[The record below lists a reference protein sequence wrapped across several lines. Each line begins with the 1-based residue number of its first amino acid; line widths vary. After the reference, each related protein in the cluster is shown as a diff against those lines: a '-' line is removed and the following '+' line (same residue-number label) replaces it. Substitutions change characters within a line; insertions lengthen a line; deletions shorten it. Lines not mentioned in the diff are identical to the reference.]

1 MSEQVLWGN
10 VASALAGAMT
20 MLIEAHPEQADT
32 TAGLVERLLEREP
45 LTGTGEVVRPE
56 ASHPRRFLVR
66 RSCCL
71 FYRVPGGGYCGDC
84 VLTPSDVRRQQW
96 QSALSQPSP

>member
-1 MSEQVLWGN
+1 VQAEFSVSEQVLWGN

-20 MLIEAHPEQADT
+20 MLVEVHPEQADT
-32 TAGLVERLLEREP
+32 AARLVETLLERGP
-45 LTGTGEVVRPE
+45 LAGTGEIFRPE
-56 ASHPRRFLVR
+56 ASRPQRFFVR

-84 VLTPSDVRRQQW
+84 VLTRDARR
-96 QSALSQPSP
+96 PSP